1 MASKRHTYEYEIDL
15 KSDVAPAR
23 VLRMVRPKA
32 RVLEIGAGPG
42 SITRHLSGTLEC
54 DVTALEIDPTA
65 IEKLKPFARSVFPM
79 DLNDSGWSDVVKER
93 EGLFDF
99 VIAAD
104 VLEHVYNPWSVLGGM
119 KSLLNKSG
127 SVILSLPH
135 AGHAAVLGSLADEDF
150 EYRPWGL
157 LDRTHVRFFGVKNV
171 QDLYR
176 SQGLSIEQAEFVVRK
191 PEMTE
196 FVQRWNRLPPD
207 VQAALQRNRY
217 SHVYQVVSRAVPA
230 ERATRPVDLM
240 SLSVPAADP
249 ETQRYWTEV
258 MASLPVDP
266 DRDSRSTFD
275 NAPLVAKSSRMRFS
289 TADRMSV
296 RLIAFYLTQF
306 HPIPENDEW
315 WGKGFTEWTNVTK
328 AHPLFTGHYQPHLP
342 TDFGFYDLRVRETR
356 REQIALAKSYGID
369 GFCYHYYWFSG
380 KRLLEKPLE
389 DMLADPESD
398 MPFCLSWANENWNR
412 RWDAQ
417 EDEILIAQH
426 YLPED
431 DLNFIKSLEPYL
443 RDRRY
448 IRVNG
453 APLIIVYR
461 PQHLPDAR
469 KATQVWRDYCRS
481 VGIGEIHVA
490 CALTHSNWDYLQ
502 FGYDSGV
509 EFPPHN
515 IRAENLAPNLQFHA
529 DYFGYCPDFRD
540 VAEAYLARPR
550 AAEES
555 VFRGVF
561 PSWDNTAR
569 RGAIGTVILNGTP
582 ENYEYWLSSA
592 IDRTI
597 EERPGSDDR
606 IVFINAWNEWA
617 EGCHLEPD
625 RKYGHAFLEATQRSR
640 QGTEQNDWAHV
651 GIHHESRSNSQDPG
665 PDHTGSDQGP
675 DHTGSDQGPDHTGSD
690 RPSQKQKS
698 IASKSFKAVR
708 DTLNGRRFSKSDKTR
723 R

>member
-1 MASKRHTYEYEIDL
+1 MTSKRHNYEYDIDL

-23 VLRMVRPKA
+23 VISMVRPKS

-54 DVTALEIDPTA
+54 DVTALEIDPSA
-65 IEKLKPFARSVFPM
+65 LEKLRPFARSVFST
-79 DLNDSGWSDVVKER
+79 DLNDAGWSVFVKER
-93 EGLFDF
+93 EGLFDY

-104 VLEHVYNPWSVLGGM
+104 VLEHVFDPATVLAGM
-119 KSLLNKSG
+119 KSLLNENG

-135 AGHAAVLGSLADEDF
+135 AGHAVVLGNLADEDF

-157 LDRTHVRFFGVKNV
+157 LDRTHVRFFGVKNM
-171 QDLYR
+171 QDLHR
-176 SQGLSIEQAEFVVRK
+176 SQGLNIEQAEFVVRR

-196 FVQRWNRLPPD
+196 FAQRWNRLPPD

-217 SHVYQVVSRAVPA
+217 SHVYQVVIRAVPA
-230 ERATRPVDLM
+230 ERSRTPVDLM
-240 SLSVPAADP
+240 ALPVLPPDP
-249 ETQRYWTEV
+249 ETLRHWTGV
-258 MASLPVDP
+258 MASLPDNP
-266 DRDSRSTFD
+266 HRDQRSTFGEVSS
-275 NAPLVAKSSRMRFS
+275 AVPSSRLRFS
-289 TADRMSV
+289 AADRKSV

-306 HPIPENDEW
+306 HPIPENDAW

-328 AHPLFTGHYQPHLP
+328 AHPLFKGHYQPHLP
-342 TDFGFYDLRVRETR
+342 TDLGFYDLRVRKTR
-356 REQIALAKSYGID
+356 HEQIALAKSYGID

-398 MPFCLSWANENWNR
+398 MPYCLSWANENWNR
-412 RWDAQ
+412 RWDAM
-417 EDEILIAQH
+417 EDEVLIAQR
-426 YLPED
+426 YGPED

-443 RDRRY
+443 RDSRY

-453 APLIIVYR
+453 APLVIIYR

-469 KATQVWRDYCRS
+469 KTTQVWRDYCRS

-490 CALTHSNWDYLQ
+490 CALTHSNWDYEQ
-502 FGYDSGV
+502 FGYDSGI

-515 IRAENLAPNLQFHA
+515 LREHNLAPNLQFYA

-540 VAEAYLARPR
+540 AAEAYLTRPR
-550 AAEES
+550 TKAGS

-561 PSWDNTAR
+561 PSWDNSAR
-569 RGAIGTVILNGTP
+569 RGARGTVVLNGTP
-582 ENYEYWLSSA
+582 ENYEYWLSCA
-592 IDRTI
+592 IDRTL
-597 EERPGSDDR
+597 EERSGVDDR

-625 RKYGHAFLEATQRSR
+625 RRYGHAFLEATQRAR
-640 QGTEQNDWAHV
+640 LGTEQNGWAHV
-651 GIHHESRSNSQDPG
+651 GVKPECGLDAVTYH
-665 PDHTGSDQGP
+665 
-675 DHTGSDQGPDHTGSD
+675 
-690 RPSQKQKS
+690 PSQKPKS
-698 IASKSFKAVR
+698 SARKLFRAVR
-708 DTLNGRRFSKSDKTR
+708 DTLNGRRFRKNLKVKR
-723 R
+723 

>member
-1 MASKRHTYEYEIDL
+1 MASKRHKYEYDIDL
-15 KSDVAPAR
+15 TSDVAPAR
-23 VLRMVRPKA
+23 VLRMIRPKS

-65 IEKLKPFARSVFPM
+65 IKKLKPFARSVFPM
-79 DLNDSGWSDVVKER
+79 DLNDADWSDVVKGR

-104 VLEHVYNPWSVLGGM
+104 VLEHVYNPWAVLAGM
-119 KSLLNKSG
+119 KSLLNASG

-135 AGHAAVLGSLADEDF
+135 AGHAAVLGNLTDEDF

-157 LDRTHVRFFGVKNV
+157 LDKTHVRFFGIKNV
-171 QDLYR
+171 QELYR
-176 SQGLSIEQAEFVVRK
+176 SQGLSIEQAEFVVRT

-196 FVQRWNRLPPD
+196 FVHRWLRLPAD
-207 VQAALQRNRY
+207 VQAALQRNRF
-217 SHVYQVVSRAVPA
+217 SHVYQVVSRAVPT
-230 ERATRPVDLM
+230 ERSKAPVDLM
-240 SLSVPAADP
+240 DLTVRPADMAT
-249 ETQRYWTEV
+249 ERYWTEV

-266 DRDSRSTFD
+266 DRDQRSTFD
-275 NAPLVAKSSRMRFS
+275 GAHSANQPSRPRFS
-289 TADRMSV
+289 TAERNSV

-306 HPIPENDEW
+306 HPIPENDAW

-328 AHPLFTGHYQPHLP
+328 SFPLFKGHYQPHLP
-342 TDFGFYDLRVRETR
+342 TDLGFYDLRVRETR
-356 REQIALAKSYGID
+356 HEQIVMAKAHGID

-417 EDEILIAQH
+417 EDEVLIAQR
-426 YLPED
+426 YLPDD

-453 APLIIVYR
+453 APLVIVYR

-469 KATQVWRDYCRS
+469 RTTGIWRDYCRS

-490 CALTHSNWDYLQ
+490 CALTHSNWDYRQ

-515 IRAENLAPNLQFHA
+515 MVSENHAPNLQFHA
-529 DYFGYCPDFRD
+529 DYFGYCPDYKD
-540 VAEAYLARPR
+540 VAETYLTRPR
-550 AAEES
+550 ADRDS

-561 PSWDNTAR
+561 PSWDNSAR
-569 RGAIGTVILNGTP
+569 RGAIGTVVLNGTP
-582 ENYEYWLSSA
+582 ENYEYWLSA
-592 IDRTI
+592 TIDRTLK
-597 EERPGSDDR
+597 ERPGQEDR

-625 RKYGHAFLEATQRSR
+625 RRYGYGFLEATLRAR
-640 QGTEQNDWAHV
+640 RGTALGGWTHV
-651 GIHHESRSNSQDPG
+651 GIAAGARPEAQY
-665 PDHTGSDQGP
+665 PDRTYVGAY
-675 DHTGSDQGPDHTGSD
+675 
-690 RPSQKQKS
+690 RPKS
-698 IASKSFKAVR
+698 ALSKSFRAMR
-708 DTLNGRRFSKSDKTR
+708 DTLNGRRFRKDYKAKR
-723 R
+723 